1 MHYARRQRLG
11 TRLVLIFLK
20 IPGGRVQIDGGMGI
34 HEMPDSDTLE
44 RRTTTSIIR
53 IRRRRYVD
61 LV

>member
-34 HEMPDSDTLE
+34 HEMLDSDKLE
-44 RRTTTSIIR
+44 KDEQPLRLFVFVAEGMMT
-53 IRRRRYVD
+53 
-61 LV
+61 